1 MLISINPKSALPIYH
16 QIAEQI
22 RRAVAAGKLQ
32 PGEQLPSVRDLA
44 TQILVNPNTVARV
57 YRDLEQ
63 EGLLETRRGQ
73 GTYIAAAA
81 AALAEPERKKLIT
94 EQLKKTVQEVRH
106 FGLSPEA
113 ALEIFRRL
121 LYPSSDRKDKS

>member
-22 RRAVAAGKLQ
+22 RRSVAAGKLQ
-32 PGEQLPSVRDLA
+32 PGEQLPSVRELA

-73 GTYIAAAA
+73 GTYISAAA
-81 AALAEPERKKLIT
+81 AALAEAERKKLIA
-94 EQLKKTVQEVRH
+94 EQLKKTAQDVRH
-106 FGLSPEA
+106 FGLSPES
-113 ALEIFRRL
+113 ALEIFHRL